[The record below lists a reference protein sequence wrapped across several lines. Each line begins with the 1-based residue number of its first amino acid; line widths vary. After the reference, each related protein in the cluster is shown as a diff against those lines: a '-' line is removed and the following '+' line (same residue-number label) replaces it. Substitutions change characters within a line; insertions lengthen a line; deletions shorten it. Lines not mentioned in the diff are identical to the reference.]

1 MREPYT
7 RLFVHLVWA
16 TWDRLPL
23 LDPALR
29 DRVYRCILA
38 EAQGM
43 NCSVGAIG
51 GVEDHV
57 HLLVRCS
64 PVVAVSV
71 LVKQVKGA
79 SSRLVQREIRPGEFF
94 KWQGSYG
101 AFSVAEPDIAR
112 VRRYI
117 RHQEEHHRTGR
128 LSPAL
133 ERTSLERRTPQL
145 PADVPSAKA
154 DIAFP

>member
-7 RLFVHLVWA
+7 RLYVHLVWA

-23 LDPALR
+23 IEEEIR

-38 EAQGM
+38 EAAEMG
-43 NCSVGAIG
+43 CSVGAIG
-51 GVEDHV
+51 GIEDHV
-57 HLLVRCS
+57 HILARCA
-64 PVVAVSV
+64 PAVAVSS

-79 SSRLVQREIRPGEFF
+79 SSRLVQREIRPGDFF

-101 AFSVAEPDIAR
+101 AFSIAETDIPR

-117 RHQEEHHRTGR
+117 RRQEEHHRTGR

-133 ERTSLERRTPQL
+133 ERMSLG
-145 PADVPSAKA
+145 
-154 DIAFP
+154 